1 MEKGQGL
8 VVSMVRRHRVRI
20 SSYNRLTIDLSVLL
34 EHVFYYLLCFFHT
47 WGGRMPAYE
56 PRATHHRAARV
67 SFASTSHDRWRRGR
81 GVFVLVSRALR
92 LICDVDRC
100 TRETGARGWTID
112 RSIDRLK
119 SRALDARSSSRAR
132 WRRSAVARWRRSQ
145 SAREWTDGHASAI
158 GDGRR
163 RGRVWGSTRV
173 SIAVS
178 IDGDARDGGD
188 GWTIRKRRRSRAT
201 TTRERR
207 RARAR
212 DEGG

>member
-1 MEKGQGL
+1 
-8 VVSMVRRHRVRI
+8 
-20 SSYNRLTIDLSVLL
+20 
-34 EHVFYYLLCFFHT
+34 
-47 WGGRMPAYE
+47 MPAYE

-92 LICDVDRC
+92 LIFDVDRW
-100 TRETGARGWTID
+100 TRETGARRWTID

-173 SIAVS
+173 FIAVS

-188 GWTIRKRRRSRAT
+188 GWTIRTRRRSRAT

-207 RARAR
+207 RERERER